1 MGVVCYVLLVG
12 YPPFYDE
19 DQKKLFKKIKEGRYH
34 FHADYWGSISP
45 AATDMIRKML
55 CVNQSERWSAKQL
68 LEHTWIVTDDDE
80 LLAKDLTK
88 SILAM
93 RKFKAKMRFKAAAK
107 AIIATKRMM
116 KGMAKTLQTT
126 QTNTTTNTKV
136 TSNLCQ
142 LPAIEMQEK
151 MSRRLVSSTLNT
163 STHLPHTLPSIHTH
177 THTHK
182 HDKAIE
188 HEHDQDLLST
198 RTPRPEFSEK
208 NTGRRRKNDDITFE
222 EDEEDKEEENKEGE
236 GEERGR
242 GREEKEARKEKDSKR
257 VNNKLH
263 EKICNDQ
270 ISRMR
275 EKEKERE
282 MEKERKKNSERR
294 KENIVDRKKEKNNR
308 EGGGGGGGGDKDKN
322 KNSERIKE
330 REREEMILHDLY
342 YNKKNIQLE
351 NSIRIKEDFILSYRS
366 PVSIS
371 TTMTMSVPESVEGS
385 APGTPRSMVLPSH
398 LLSLPILSN
407 SSQNTNLNL
416 NSNLYLN
423 SNHNSNLNLSEKF
436 IPLFQKEENNS
447 SSKILINSS

>member
-19 DQKKLFKKIKEGRYH
+19 DQKKLFKKIKEGRYR

-68 LEHTWIVTDDDE
+68 LEHAWIVTDDDE

-116 KGMAKTLQTT
+116 KGMAKTLQTST
-126 QTNTTTNTKV
+126 STPTKP

-151 MSRRLVSSTLNT
+151 MSRRLVNSAINT
-163 STHLPHTLPSIHTH
+163 SIHLSHILPGIQTH
-177 THTHK
+177 THALQQVHEQEQDHVNTH
-182 HDKAIE
+182 
-188 HEHDQDLLST
+188 
-198 RTPRPEFSEK
+198 TPRPEFSQK
-208 NTGRRRKNDDITFE
+208 NTGRKDDITFE
-222 EDEEDKEEENKEGE
+222 EGKEDKEGE
-236 GEERGR
+236 GEI
-242 GREEKEARKEKDSKR
+242 EEKVNEARKEKDSKR
-257 VNNKLH
+257 ANNKLH

-270 ISRMR
+270 IFRMR
-275 EKEKERE
+275 RKDKERE
-282 MEKERKKNSERR
+282 MEKERKKKSERI
-294 KENIVDRKKEKNNR
+294 KENMVDRKKEKNSS
-308 EGGGGGGGGDKDKN
+308 EGVGGDREKN

-330 REREEMILHDLY
+330 REREEMKLHDLY
-342 YNKKNIQLE
+342 HFNKNVQLE
-351 NSIRIKEDFILSYRS
+351 NSIRIKEDFIQSNRS

-385 APGTPRSMVLPSH
+385 APGTPRSMVHLPH
-398 LLSLPILSN
+398 LLSLPTISN
-407 SSQNTNLNL
+407 SIQ
-416 NSNLYLN
+416 N
-423 SNHNSNLNLSEKF
+423 SNHHLNLSEKF
-436 IPLFQKEENNS
+436 IPLFQKEENS
-447 SSKILINSS
+447 SSKILINSF

>member
-126 QTNTTTNTKV
+126 QTTTTTNSITKV

-151 MSRRLVSSTLNT
+151 MSRRLVNSTMNT
-163 STHLPHTLPSIHTH
+163 SAHLPHTLPSIHTH
-177 THTHK
+177 K
-182 HDKAIE
+182 HE
-188 HEHDQDLLST
+188 HEHEQEHDLVST
-198 RTPRPEFSEK
+198 HTPRPEFSQK
-208 NTGRRRKNDDITFE
+208 NTGRRRNNDITFE
-222 EDEEDKEEENKEGE
+222 EGEEDKEENKGEGE
-236 GEERGR
+236 GEGEGEID
-242 GREEKEARKEKDSKR
+242 GKEARKEKDSKR

-275 EKEKERE
+275 EK
-282 MEKERKKNSERR
+282 
-294 KENIVDRKKEKNNR
+294 
-308 EGGGGGGGGDKDKN
+308 
-322 KNSERIKE
+322 
-330 REREEMILHDLY
+330 
-342 YNKKNIQLE
+342 
-351 NSIRIKEDFILSYRS
+351 
-366 PVSIS
+366 
-371 TTMTMSVPESVEGS
+371 
-385 APGTPRSMVLPSH
+385 
-398 LLSLPILSN
+398 
-407 SSQNTNLNL
+407 
-416 NSNLYLN
+416 
-423 SNHNSNLNLSEKF
+423 
-436 IPLFQKEENNS
+436 
-447 SSKILINSS
+447 